1 MNIRRLVKAGIASYT
16 ISLPKDWI
24 KKNQL
29 KKGDSLYIIEKS
41 NNELLISTEIKEKP
55 IELKETTIVTDN
67 KELETIRREI
77 TSAYVNNYNSI
88 IILGKDL
95 DQKAKEIR
103 RFLHDF
109 VALEIEEQTCGKII
123 AKDLL
128 NLKEISIE
136 KTIRRVDMIIRS
148 MIDDSI
154 KSIDNPNLGE
164 GIFYRDFDINR
175 FYFLLFR
182 LIKSSLKDSGV
193 ALSFKLSNIQAMTY
207 WYLIINLEEIG
218 DCVKN
223 LCGFFKGLSKEEKE
237 ELKKIYLII
246 QNDYLD
252 VMKAYYN
259 KNKMAADK
267 VASNRELTLSK
278 CNQYLSKYNKVTI
291 AEIVGLLKEI
301 ETNIS
306 TIARIVIDS

>member
-16 ISLPKDWI
+16 VSLPKNWI
-24 KKNQL
+24 EKNKL

-41 NNELLISTEIKEKP
+41 PNELSISTDISEKP
-55 IELKETTIVTDN
+55 KELKEITIVTDN

-95 DQKAKEIR
+95 DQKAGQIR

-109 VALEIEEQTCGKII
+109 VALEIEEQTSDKIV

-136 KTIRRVDMIIRS
+136 KTIRRMDMILRS
-148 MIDDSI
+148 MIQDSI
-154 KSIDNPNLGE
+154 KSIDKPDLRE
-164 GIFYRDFDINR
+164 SIYYRDFDINR

-182 LIKSSLKDSGV
+182 LIKSSLRDQNV
-193 ALSFKLSNIQAMTY
+193 ALSFNISNLQAMTY
-207 WYLIINLEEIG
+207 WSLIINIEDIG
-218 DCVKN
+218 DAVKN
-223 LCGFFKGLSKEEKE
+223 LCKLFTNITKEEKIQVN
-237 ELKKIYLII
+237 KIYTNI
-246 QNDYLD
+246 QQDYLD

-259 KNKMAADK
+259 LDKLAADS
-267 VASNRELTLSK
+267 VASHRESILLA
-278 CNQYLSKYNKVTI
+278 CNDYLKKHNKVTN
-291 AEIVGLLKEI
+291 AELIGLLKEI
-301 ETNIS
+301 EIHIC
-306 TIARIVIDS
+306 TIARIVIDI

>member
-1 MNIRRLVKAGIASYT
+1 MNIRKLVKAGIASYT
-16 ISLPKDWI
+16 VSLPKAWI
-24 KKNQL
+24 DKNKL
-29 KKGDSLYIIEKS
+29 KKGDSLYITEQAD
-41 NNELLISTEIKEKP
+41 NELIITTDIKEKP
-55 IELKETTIVTDN
+55 KETKEITITTDN

-77 TSAYVNNYNSI
+77 TSAYVNNYNII
-88 IILGKDL
+88 IILGKGL
-95 DQKAKEIR
+95 DQKSKEIR

-109 VALEIEEQTCGKII
+109 VALEIEEQTSGKII

-148 MIDDSI
+148 MIEDSI

-164 GIFYRDFDINR
+164 SIFYRDFDINR

-182 LIKSSLKDSGV
+182 LIKSSLKDPSI
-193 ALSFKLSNIQAMTY
+193 ALTFKLSNTQAMTY

-218 DCVKN
+218 DGVKN
-223 LCGFFKGLSKEEKE
+223 LCSFFKDLNKEEKE
-237 ELKKIYLII
+237 ELKQICQMI
-246 QNDYLD
+246 QMDYLD

-259 KNKMAADK
+259 KDKESADK
-267 VASNRELTLSK
+267 IASNRELTLSRLS
-278 CNQYLSKYNKVTI
+278 QYLNKYNKVTI

-306 TIARIVIDS
+306 TIARIVIDN